1 MHTVG
6 GNKLF
11 CFSFNEH
18 ILSKVELYTIFRCT
32 FFLFLTIYS
41 IKQHCSLLLGGQFLL
56 EGFSNL
62 IDERYSSVGLWV
74 VVMVHLLLK
83 QYQWDRRSYSFSIV
97 VQDPLCRFLMVLNQ
111 CAPVA
116 GY

>member
-1 MHTVG
+1 MH
-6 GNKLF
+6 F
-11 CFSFNEH
+11 
-18 ILSKVELYTIFRCT
+18 

-62 IDERYSSVGLWV
+62 IDQRYSSVGLWV